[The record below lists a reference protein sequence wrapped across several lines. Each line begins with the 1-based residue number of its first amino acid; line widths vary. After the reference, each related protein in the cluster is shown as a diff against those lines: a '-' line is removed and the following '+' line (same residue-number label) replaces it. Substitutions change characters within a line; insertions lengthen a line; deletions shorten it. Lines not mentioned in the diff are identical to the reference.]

1 MNCPKCKGKGFRPTP
16 VFSQCTY
23 VRKTD
28 TFPSLIVR
36 YYHCVNDGCGCK
48 FKTSE
53 TITEEYGAVDLFSL
67 TLPSPAPKE
76 SLREGRGKEEKESLR
91 EGRGPE
97 GVPSAE
103 GRKSDK

>member
-67 TLPSPAPKE
+67 TTAAPTPALPREREREQRTGLKN
-76 SLREGRGKEEKESLR
+76 EGRVTNE
-91 EGRGPE
+91 
-97 GVPSAE
+97 
-103 GRKSDK
+103 